1 LISVNVFFIF
11 AIVLYL
17 FRLCFVYHYVQC
29 KKRELNGKV
38 NAMKLFCLENNKY
51 LFVQLVVCASYSIGF
66 SLNSVV
72 AAFTKIFLVVAYTD
86 QILPLTIMK
95 DSHHIGA
102 IANFCS
108 SSCTVSEA
116 NPRLQTKLVVN
127 FPTKSITFYT
137 VQRSFD

>member
-1 LISVNVFFIF
+1 MFLFLPLFCN
-11 AIVLYL
+11 L

-108 SSCTVSEA
+108 SSFTVSEA

-127 FPTKSITFYT
+127 FPPKSITFYI
-137 VQRSFD
+137 VRRSFD